1 MTCVVP
7 GGVRRGWS
15 VVTRAAGGLEA
26 AIHLAHTRA
35 ARRCEGQGEVAGGG
49 AHANRSRSC
58 LSLILTSEWLIM
70 MYRCTCARSPHPP
83 PWPCHSFPSY
93 LNCQHR

>member
-1 MTCVVP
+1 MREGSTEGGSGAALGGGAGSPAAVEVTHYLGGPCDPDQIVTCVVP

-49 AHANRSRSC
+49 ADATHSRF
-58 LSLILTSEWLIM
+58 I
-70 MYRCTCARSPHPP
+70 
-83 PWPCHSFPSY
+83 
-93 LNCQHR
+93 